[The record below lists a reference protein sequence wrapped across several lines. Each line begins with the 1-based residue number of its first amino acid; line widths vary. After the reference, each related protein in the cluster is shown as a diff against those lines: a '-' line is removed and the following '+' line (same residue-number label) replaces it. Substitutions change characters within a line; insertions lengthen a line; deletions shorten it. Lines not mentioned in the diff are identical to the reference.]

1 MKRKLFAG
9 STSQIIPIFAQDT
22 TSNVGTGL
30 AGLTNATAGL
40 TAKYR
45 RQGQPT
51 WTTIPLCAATAV
63 GTYTNAGAAGSGGG
77 FLADGGVAG
86 SYELSMPD
94 AALASA
100 TGVAWVIVQLSG
112 ATNLLPVL
120 IEIELDA
127 INYQDA
133 NAAGLTAIGTLTTS
147 ERNAAADALLDRAN
161 SIETGKTLR
170 QALKIIAAIL
180 AGKVSGAGTNTE
192 IFRAI
197 DDSAARATVTA
208 DASGNRSE
216 IAYNV

>member
-1 MKRKLFAG
+1 MPEPTMGEMARWTFYQRYIAERTKDIDPRHVEAWMRLEHP
-9 STSQIIPIFAQDT
+9 TLD
-22 TSNVGTGL
+22 GL
-30 AGLTNATAGL
+30 S
-40 TAKYR
+40 
-45 RQGQPT
+45 RQEFT
-51 WTTIPLCAATAV
+51 EAM
-63 GTYTNAGAAGSGGG
+63 Y
-77 FLADGGVAG
+77 
-86 SYELSMPD
+86 